1 MGESLYGKFGF
12 VMVLVGFIILAIL
25 SLVST
30 VLRWLMPKSIISLLF
45 VLHFIFIIIGIVLKI
60 ISLKEDDLGEK
71 AKRVIFWG
79 VCFLIGGIA
88 LSILYYGYIVPRFG

>member
-1 MGESLYGKFGF
+1 MGENLYGKFGF

-30 VLRWLMPKSIISLLF
+30 VLTWLIPKSIINLLF
-45 VLHFIFIIIGIVLKI
+45 VLHFIFIITGIVLNI

-71 AKRVIFWG
+71 AKKVIFWG

-88 LSILYYGYIVPRFG
+88 LYIIYYGYIISWFG